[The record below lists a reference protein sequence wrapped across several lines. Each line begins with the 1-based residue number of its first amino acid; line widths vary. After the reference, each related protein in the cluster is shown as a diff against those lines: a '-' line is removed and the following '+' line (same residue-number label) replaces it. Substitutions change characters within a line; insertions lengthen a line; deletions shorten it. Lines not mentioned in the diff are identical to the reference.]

1 MILCL
6 IISYYDEYEID
17 MTLITKN
24 NASSK
29 SMNDYIRFAML
40 EWNISFMYTPPLS
53 KTVRRGGIRYISMS
67 ILKKSQ
73 TYISI

>member
-40 EWNISFMYTPPLS
+40 SNGMYHT
-53 KTVRRGGIRYISMS
+53 
-67 ILKKSQ
+67 
-73 TYISI
+73 

>member
-40 EWNISFMYTPPLS
+40 EWNISYISAPIYTPPLS
-53 KTVRRGGIRYISMS
+53 KTAKQFVEAVY
-67 ILKKSQ
+67 L
-73 TYISI
+73 